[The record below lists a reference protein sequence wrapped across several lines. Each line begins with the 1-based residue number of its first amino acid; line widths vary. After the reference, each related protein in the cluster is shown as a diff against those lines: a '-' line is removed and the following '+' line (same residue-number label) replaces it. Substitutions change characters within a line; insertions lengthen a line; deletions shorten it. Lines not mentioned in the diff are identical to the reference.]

1 MTVDPQRL
9 NAVQQKIVA
18 RQFSQALSDLQVL
31 LNEYPDNTDALYMV
45 AVCHRYSGS
54 HVEALN
60 TLETL
65 KRLSPGLGRAHQE
78 EGHNF
83 RALNQPDN
91 ALRAYARAFYYNPAL
106 ATSLS
111 AQIKILQTQ
120 GKFESCHDL
129 KVQLDRLQALPKPLV
144 AVMDLISQ
152 NNLLKAEDICKK
164 FLQNSPDSVA
174 GMRLLAEI
182 ALKLGV
188 LEEAEFLLES
198 VVEFEPENIPGRID
212 YIQTLRKRQKFSK
225 ALQEAKALLDSAP
238 ENPQFQS
245 LYAIECM
252 QTGKFEEALTY
263 IDRILESFP
272 HDPVTHTSR
281 GHACKTM
288 GDTDAAI
295 ASYQSAI
302 SVHAYH
308 GEAYYSLANLKTY
321 TFSSEEIAGMHAL
334 EANSNLPHMDRI
346 YSCFALGK
354 AYEDSHDYERSFAY
368 YKQGNALKK
377 AQSQYRHERMSEDL
391 LAQQISCTK
400 ELFSKHE
407 GDGCLKADP
416 IFIVGLP
423 RAGSTLLEQ
432 ILSSHSQV
440 DGTLEL
446 PNILSLS
453 QRLRRR
459 RRTGN
464 SKDYPGNLH
473 ELTGDELKEF
483 GEEYIRDTQIHRQGA
498 PLFIDKMPNNFRH
511 IGLIKL
517 ILPNA
522 KIIDAR
528 RNSMACCFG
537 GYKQLFAEGQEFTYS
552 LEDVASYYR
561 DYLSVMNHWEEVLP
575 GFVLTVT
582 NEDMIDDFENQVRRM
597 LEFCGLP
604 FEQACLEFHKTQR
617 NVRTPSSEQVRQP
630 ITNKGVDQWRN
641 YEEYLGPLRE
651 ILEGSA
657 QIETTINPKG
667 Q

>member
-9 NAVQQKIVA
+9 NAVQQKIVS
-18 RQFSQALSDLQVL
+18 RQFSSALSDLQVIL
-31 LNEYPDNTDALYMV
+31 SENSDNTDALYML
-45 AVCHRYSGS
+45 AVCQRYCANYTG
-54 HVEALN
+54 ALK
-60 TLETL
+60 TLEIL
-65 KRLSPGLGRAHQE
+65 KRLAPGLGRAHQE

-83 RALNQPDN
+83 RETKQLDN
-91 ALRAYARAFYYNPAL
+91 ALRAYGRACYYNPAL
-106 ATSLS
+106 AASLQG
-111 AQIKILQTQ
+111 QITILQAQ
-120 GKFESCHDL
+120 GKQESCHDL
-129 KVQLDRLQALPKPLV
+129 QEKLVQLQALPKPLV
-144 AVMDLISQ
+144 AVIDLISQ
-152 NNLLKAEDICKK
+152 NQLMKAEDICKR
-164 FLQNSPDSVA
+164 FLQSAPNNVQ

-182 ALKLGV
+182 AIKLGV
-188 LEEAEFLLES
+188 LEDAEFLLES
-198 VVEFEPENIPGRID
+198 VVEFEPENVPGRID

-225 ALQEAKALLDSAP
+225 ALQEAKTLLDSAP

-252 QTGKFEEALTY
+252 QTGNFDEALGY
-263 IDRILESFP
+263 IDRILEKHP
-272 HDPVTHTSR
+272 LDPVTHTSR
-281 GHACKTM
+281 GHASKTM
-288 GDTDAAI
+288 GNTDAAI
-295 ASYQSAI
+295 ESYQAAI
-302 SVHAYH
+302 SAHPYH

-321 TFSSEEIAGMHAL
+321 AFSSKEIAGMHAL

-354 AYEDSHDYERSFAY
+354 AYEDTQDYERSFAY

-377 AQSQYRHERMSEDL
+377 AQSQYRHERMTEDL
-391 LAQQISCTK
+391 AAQQISCTK
-400 ELFSKHE
+400 ELFAQHKV
-407 GDGCLKADP
+407 DGCKDADP

-459 RRTGN
+459 RRSGN
-464 SKDYPGNLH
+464 SKDYPENLN
-473 ELTGDELKEF
+473 ELTSEELKRF
-483 GEEYIRDTQIHRQGA
+483 GEEYIRDTRIHRQGA
-498 PLFIDKMPNNFRH
+498 PFFIDKMPNNFRH

-528 RNSMACCFG
+528 RSPMACCFG

-561 DYLSVMNHWEEVLP
+561 DYLKLMNHWEEVLP
-575 GFVLTVT
+575 GFVLTVS
-582 NEDMIDDFENQVRRM
+582 NEDMIDDFESQVRRM
-597 LEFCGLP
+597 LDFCNLP

-641 YEEYLGPLRE
+641 YEAYLTPLRE
-651 ILEGSA
+651 ILEDDI
-657 QIETTINPKG
+657 QIETAINAKR

>member
-1 MTVDPQRL
+1 MSVDPERL
-9 NAVQQKIVA
+9 KAVQGMVVA
-18 RQFSQALSDLQVL
+18 RQFPQALGELEVL
-31 LNEYPDNTDALYMV
+31 LNDNPDNSEVLYMV
-45 AVCHRYSGS
+45 AVCRRYSGLHS
-54 HVEALN
+54 DA
-60 TLETL
+60 LETL
-65 KRLSPGLGRAHQE
+65 EKLKRLAPGLGRAHQE
-78 EGHNF
+78 EGHNY
-83 RALNQPDN
+83 RETQRLDD
-91 ALRAYARAFYYNPAL
+91 ALRAYGRACYYNPAL
-106 ATSLS
+106 AASLR

-120 GKFESCHDL
+120 GKHEACRVL
-129 KVQLDRLQALPKPLV
+129 QTQLDQLLALPKPLV

-152 NNLLKAEDICKK
+152 NSLLKAEDVCKK
-164 FLQNSPDSVA
+164 FLQRSPNNVA

-182 ALKLGV
+182 AVKIGV
-188 LEEAEFLLES
+188 LEDAEYLLES

-225 ALQEAKALLDSAP
+225 ALQEAKTLLVSDP
-238 ENPQFQS
+238 DNPQFQS
-245 LYAIECM
+245 IYAIECM
-252 QTGKFEEALTY
+252 QTGDYDGALSY
-263 IDRILESFP
+263 IDRILKKLP
-272 HDPVTHTSR
+272 HDPVAHTTR

-288 GDTDAAI
+288 GDTSAAIQSYKAAI
-295 ASYQSAI
+295 AA
-302 SVHAYH
+302 HAYH

-321 TFSSEEIAGMHAL
+321 AFSPEEIAGMHAL
-334 EANSNLPHMDRI
+334 EENSNLPHMDRI

-354 AYEDSHDYERSFAY
+354 AYEDNQDYERSFAY
-368 YKQGNALKK
+368 YKQGNSLKK
-377 AQSQYRHERMSEDL
+377 AQSQYRHERMREDL
-391 LAQQISCTK
+391 QAQQVSCNK
-400 ELFSKHE
+400 ELFAKHK
-407 GDGCLKADP
+407 GDGNLVSDP

-464 SKDYPGNLH
+464 SKDYPENLH
-473 ELTGDELKEF
+473 ELTGQELKEF
-483 GEEYIRDTQIHRQGA
+483 GEEYIRDTRIHRHGA

-528 RNSMACCFG
+528 RNPMACCFG

-552 LEDVASYYR
+552 LQDIGNYYQ
-561 DYLSVMNHWEEVLP
+561 DYLTLMKHWQEVLP

-597 LEFCGLP
+597 LDFCGLP
-604 FEQACLEFHKTQR
+604 FEQACLDYHKTQR

-630 ITNKGVDQWRN
+630 ITDKGVDQWRH
-641 YEEYLGPLRE
+641 YEAHLSPLRE
-651 ILEGSA
+651 ILEGSV
-657 QIETTINPKG
+657 NY
-667 Q
+667 

>member
-1 MTVDPQRL
+1 MTVDPQIL

-18 RQFSQALSDLQVL
+18 RQFPQALAELQEL
-31 LNEYPDNTDALYMV
+31 LSENPDNTDALYMV
-45 AVCHRYSGS
+45 AVCHRYSGN
-54 HVEALN
+54 HAEALN
-60 TLETL
+60 TLEAL

-91 ALRAYARAFYYNPAL
+91 ALRAYGRAFYYNPAL

-111 AQIKILQTQ
+111 AQIKVLQAQ

-129 KVQLDRLQALPKPLV
+129 KAQLDKLQALPKPLV
-144 AVMDLISQ
+144 AAMDLISQ
-152 NNLLKAEDICKK
+152 NNLLKAEDVCKK
-164 FLQNSPDSVA
+164 FLQNTPDSVA

-188 LEEAEFLLES
+188 LEDAEFLLES
-198 VVEFEPENIPGRID
+198 VVAFEPENIPGRID

-252 QTGKFEEALTY
+252 QTGNFEEALTY
-263 IDRILESFP
+263 IDRILEKFP
-272 HDPVTHTSR
+272 NDPVTHTSR

-321 TFSSEEIAGMHAL
+321 AFSQEEISGMHAL

-354 AYEDSHDYERSFAY
+354 AYEDSQDYERSFAY

-391 LAQQISCTK
+391 LAQQTSCTK

-407 GDGCLKADP
+407 GDGCLTADP

-459 RRTGN
+459 RRAGN
-464 SKDYPGNLH
+464 SKDYPENLH
-473 ELTGDELKEF
+473 ELTSEELKEF

-498 PLFIDKMPNNFRH
+498 PFFIDKMPNNFRH

-528 RNSMACCFG
+528 RNPMACCFG

-561 DYLSVMNHWEEVLP
+561 DYLKVMDHWKEVLP

-597 LEFCGLP
+597 LDFCGLP
-604 FEQACLEFHKTQR
+604 FEKACLEFHKTQR

-641 YEEYLGPLRE
+641 YEDYLGPLRE
-651 ILEGSA
+651 ILEGDT
-657 QIETTINPKG
+657 QIETTIYPKG